1 MTLMCKKQHLHNEE
15 EFYHAV
21 KKQNIL
27 LFITSEVL
35 LVLKLH
41 RRADFSRGQFR
52 SPCSKA
58 DPTHQQ
64 PGGAGLAAEAAD
76 PSSAAG
82 LHLRAPH
89 RP

>member
-35 LVLKLH
+35 LCFE
-41 RRADFSRGQFR
+41 APSQSRF
-52 SPCSKA
+52 
-58 DPTHQQ
+58 QQ
-64 PGGAGLAAEAAD
+64 
-76 PSSAAG
+76 
-82 LHLRAPH
+82 
-89 RP
+89 RPVQEPLLEG